1 MRIKNVE
8 DLLNQ
13 DEISWSV
20 EDGIA
25 IIELFR
31 ASPPNSRLR
40 RLVEGA
46 KLLSSSEMTGCLID
60 EQRKDSSQFASICDI
75 NSIMTLLSQD
85 YSQTG
90 TCNYYRTED
99 NFQMTSNA
107 MALRASKVWVLL
119 ANVGPKSCKKL
130 SDICQKSVRKLSVT
144 KICQKTVIN
153 VSEFCQ
159 KTVY

>member
-1 MRIKNVE
+1 MFVGALTAIITKPSLDMPIKNVD

-25 IIELFR
+25 LIEFFR
-31 ASPPNSRLR
+31 ASPPSSRLR
-40 RLVEGA
+40 RLIEEA
-46 KLLSSSEMTGCLID
+46 NLSEMTGCLID
-60 EQRKDSSQFASICDI
+60 EQRKDSSKFASICDI

-99 NFQMTSNA
+99 KFQMTNNA
-107 MALRASKVWVLL
+107 MALRASKV
-119 ANVGPKSCKKL
+119 
-130 SDICQKSVRKLSVT
+130 
-144 KICQKTVIN
+144 
-153 VSEFCQ
+153 
-159 KTVY
+159 